1 MHALRRAVLWLTA
14 IAGAAAG
21 LAHAQ
26 QASEAA
32 VKAAFI
38 YRFANYIEWPEGAFA
53 PDAPFA
59 IGVAGADDVAAE
71 LEKIVVGRT
80 VNGRR
85 VVARRVGEGD
95 PVRGLHALF
104 IGKGVSNPRALL
116 RASQTPGLL
125 VVTEGERGL
134 ELGSAINLV
143 VVEDRVAFE
152 VSVDAAEKN
161 GLRVSARMLAVARRV
176 VPKS

>member
-1 MHALRRAVLWLTA
+1 MRRLRLATLWLA
-14 IAGAAAG
+14 ALACAAAG

-38 YRFANYIEWPEGAFA
+38 YRFANYVEWPESAFA
-53 PDAPFA
+53 PDAPFT
-59 IGVAGADDVAAE
+59 IGVAGADEVAAE
-71 LEKIVVGRT
+71 LEKIVPGRT

-85 VVARRVGEGD
+85 VVMRRIAEGESA
-95 PVRGLHALF
+95 RGLHVLF

-116 RASQTPGLL
+116 RSAQSPGLL
-125 VVTEGERGL
+125 VVTEGEHGL

-143 VVEDRVAFE
+143 VADDRVAFE
-152 VSVDAAEKN
+152 VSLDAAERN
-161 GLRVSARMLAVARRV
+161 GLRISARMLAVARRV
-176 VPKS
+176 APRS

>member
-1 MHALRRAVLWLTA
+1 MRTLRRAILWLTA
-14 IAGAAAG
+14 LAGAAVG
-21 LAHAQ
+21 FAHAQ

-38 YRFANYIEWPEGAFA
+38 YRFANYVEWPESAFPA
-53 PDAPFA
+53 DASFT
-59 IGVAGADDVAAE
+59 IGVAGADEVAAE
-71 LEKIVVGRT
+71 LEKIVPGRI

-95 PVRGLHALF
+95 AVRGLHVLF

-116 RASQTPGLL
+116 RASQSPGLL

-143 VVEDRVAFE
+143 VVDDRVGFE
-152 VSVDAAEKN
+152 VSVDAAERN

-176 VPKS
+176 IPKS